1 MSGRFVPVVTC
12 VAFAAVLSPWAAS
25 AAKTVCGGLV
35 QEFTYDAPDRA
46 PIHFGGWSRAEGA
59 QGHDYCVFAD
69 IYYADGS
76 ALWAQKADFTRGTH
90 DWEYSAYA
98 MVPQK
103 PVAKISRHSRIT

>member
-1 MSGRFVPVVTC
+1 MKRALL
-12 VAFAAVLSPWAAS
+12 VAFAAALSPWAAS

-35 QEFTYDAPDRA
+35 QEFKYDAPDRA

-103 PVAKISRHSRIT
+103 PVAKIRQIGRAHV